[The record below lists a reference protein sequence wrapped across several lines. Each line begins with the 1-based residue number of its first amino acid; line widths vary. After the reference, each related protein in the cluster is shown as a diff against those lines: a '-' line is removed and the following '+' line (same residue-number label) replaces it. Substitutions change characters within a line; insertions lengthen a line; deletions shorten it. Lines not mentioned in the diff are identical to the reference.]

1 MAYTIAE
8 LRALSEA
15 DLVREHDRIAQTTVL
30 GLNYFRDEL
39 NRREQDK
46 QTRIM
51 VRLTWVITWLTALIL
66 VLTVLSLVVV
76 WRAAPAQALPV
87 RGTVSPAR
95 PASPAV
101 RQSPRLAGLMSDA
114 RQAIEPEAAFVDS
127 DLGWRERALRP
138 YLLVRLAVDW
148 R

>member
-66 VLTVLSLVVV
+66 VLTVLSLVSSG
-76 WRAAPAQALPV
+76 AQPHLKHWLFGALSV
-87 RGTVSPAR
+87 QQGQQ
-95 PASPAV
+95 V
-101 RQSPRLAGLMSDA
+101 RQSGKALGLLD
-114 RQAIEPEAAFVDS
+114 
-127 DLGWRERALRP
+127 
-138 YLLVRLAVDW
+138 
-148 R
+148 